1 METIHWMNLSSPV
14 GELNLAATKKGCAFL
29 CLRMNRKNF
38 HALIRNT
45 FPSAELK
52 ESQEFLTETL
62 DDLKRYWKGNPK
74 SLKTTFDLKGT
85 SFQMKV
91 WRELQKIPFG
101 KTISYRELA
110 KRIGKPKSAR
120 AVGGAVGKNPVS
132 ILIPCHRVIASDG
145 TLGGYS
151 GGLSIKQ
158 KLLAHE
164 GADL

>member
-1 METIHWMNLSSPV
+1 
-14 GELNLAATKKGCAFL
+14 
-29 CLRMNRKNF
+29 
-38 HALIRNT
+38 
-45 FPSAELK
+45 
-52 ESQEFLTETL
+52 L

-101 KTISYRELA
+101 KTISYGELA